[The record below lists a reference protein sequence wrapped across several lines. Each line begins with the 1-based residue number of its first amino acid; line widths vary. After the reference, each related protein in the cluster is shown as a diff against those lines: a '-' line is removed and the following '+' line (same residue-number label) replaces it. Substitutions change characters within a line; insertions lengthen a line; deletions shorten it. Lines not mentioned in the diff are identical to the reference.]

1 MQLQKRINKNYFH
14 ILPPTPEISKLI
26 AHIVSALYKKL
37 VELQLLIPTH
47 LLLRI
52 WKVAESSLAGKFA
65 SEVNIHSTASSK
77 IFLYAIS
84 ATLLA
89 SGSANEGLL
98 WITLV

>member
-52 WKVAESSLAGKFA
+52 
-65 SEVNIHSTASSK
+65 
-77 IFLYAIS
+77 
-84 ATLLA
+84 
-89 SGSANEGLL
+89 
-98 WITLV
+98 